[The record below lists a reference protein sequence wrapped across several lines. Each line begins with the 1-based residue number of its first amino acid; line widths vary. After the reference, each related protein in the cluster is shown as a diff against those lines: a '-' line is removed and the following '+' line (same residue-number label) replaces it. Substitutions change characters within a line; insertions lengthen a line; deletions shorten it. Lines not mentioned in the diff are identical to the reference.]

1 MDERQASRTG
11 APSQI
16 GVPGTAAAAAAGV
29 GVEAVDTDFGVV
41 AWAETRETSVM
52 SGRMVVYIMTF

>member
-16 GVPGTAAAAAAGV
+16 GVPGTAAAAAGV

-52 SGRMVVYIMTF
+52 SGRMVVYIMTL